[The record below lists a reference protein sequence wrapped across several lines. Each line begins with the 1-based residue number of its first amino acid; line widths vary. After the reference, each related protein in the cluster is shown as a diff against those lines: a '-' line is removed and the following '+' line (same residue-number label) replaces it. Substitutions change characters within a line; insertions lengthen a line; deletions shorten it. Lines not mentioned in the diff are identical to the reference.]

1 MSFVI
6 AAPDFVSAAATDLE
20 KLGSTISA
28 ANVAA
33 AGSTT
38 ALLPAAEDEISA
50 AIAALFGAHGT
61 AFQALSAQAAAFHEE
76 FVRVLNAG
84 AGAYLSTEL
93 ANAQQNLLNAVNAP
107 VQGLL
112 GQSAAAS
119 RAVGGAASSLAAART
134 AALPLLGGG
143 GLGSILGTG
152 APVGRSINGVV
163 TALHNGSA
171 VSLLSGQIGA
181 VPQSLSGGIAGLPT
195 GLAAL
200 QHALAPGLL
209 APAGSHGLASIVGP
223 YETLF
228 ANTAAN
234 LHTLERAI
242 AANPVPFLRHFLI
255 NQIEYAREI
264 LAGAEHIL
272 LHLPA
277 VLAGLPAHI
286 QAAIHALLTFDPVPL
301 IERFIAHQL
310 TYAQIIAT
318 SLQSAAHDF
327 TAGLRELP
335 AAFQSAVHAL
345 AAGNVSGAVND
356 IAQGFLQ
363 LFVTGV
369 HETITGDPLV
379 APGITITITPAGT
392 LGDLLPIL
400 TIPGMMAQNF
410 TNLLPPGS
418 IPAHISQNFTNVIDT
433 LTNTS
438 IKVNALISLTSFSAS
453 ATANVGLP
461 VALIFDALG
470 APVNAV
476 DAFGSVATAF
486 VHDLH
491 TGNLPGALATL
502 FDAPAVVTNAFLNG
516 ETTLPLSLPVPSF
529 TETVPGIPPF
539 IPPGTLTLANGS
551 ADFNIPLDGILVPQT
566 AITGAFNGTASGTG
580 VTGILAAATLNAL
593 LPLNVD
599 VGGAP
604 TGGIVTGLLVST
616 PEALALAITPK

>member
-6 AAPDFVSAAATDLE
+6 AAPELVSAAATDLE
-20 KLGSTISA
+20 NLRSTISA
-28 ANVAA
+28 ANSAA

-38 ALLPAAEDEISA
+38 ALLPAAEDEVSA

-112 GQSAAAS
+112 GHSA
-119 RAVGGAASSLAAART
+119 AASSLAAART
-134 AALPLLGGG
+134 AALPLIGGG
-143 GLGSILGTG
+143 AS
-152 APVGRSINGVV
+152 VGHSINGVM

-171 VSLLSGQIGA
+171 VSLLSGQVGA

-195 GLAAL
+195 GLTAL

-209 APAGSHGLASIVGP
+209 APAASHGLASVAGP
-223 YETLF
+223 YETLVV
-228 ANTAAN
+228 NTAAN
-234 LHTLERAI
+234 LHALERAI
-242 AANPVPFLRHFLI
+242 AANPAPFLRQFLL
-255 NQIEYAREI
+255 NQIGYAREI
-264 LAGAEHIL
+264 LAGAEYIL
-272 LHLPA
+272 QHLPA
-277 VLAGLPAHI
+277 VLASLPAHI

-345 AAGNVSGAVND
+345 AAGNVSGAVSD
-356 IAQGFLQ
+356 IAQGFLR

-369 HETITGDPLV
+369 HETITGDPFV
-379 APGITITITPAGT
+379 APGLTVSITPAGT

-438 IKVNALISLTSFSAS
+438 ISVHALLTLIPLQAT

-461 VALIFDALG
+461 VALIIDALG
-470 APVNAV
+470 APVNTV
-476 DAFGSVATAF
+476 DALGSTATAF

-516 ETTLPLSLPVPSF
+516 ESTLPLSLPVPSF
-529 TETVPGIPPF
+529 TETIPGIPPF
-539 IPPGTLTLANGS
+539 IPPGTLTFTNGS
-551 ADFNIPLDGILVPQT
+551 ADFTIPLDGILVPQT
-566 AITGAFNGTASGTG
+566 PMTGTFNGTATGTG
-580 VTGILAAATLNAL
+580 VTGILAAVVLNSE
-593 LPLNVD
+593 LPLHVD
-599 VGGAP
+599 VGGTPISGLAE
-604 TGGIVTGLLVST
+604 GLLVFA
-616 PEALALAITPK
+616 PEQLALAITPP